1 MMKSHASFFKQSLFR
16 ALLFYGISNSVVA
29 KPFECLIEPSQVVE
43 IRASIEGL
51 IEKINVDR
59 GDTVKQ
65 GQVLILLDTGVDRAR
80 YEQAKFKASMRG
92 AEMAAQSRL
101 GFSTLKF
108 DRNRQL
114 FQDQYVSAN
123 DKDESEANKKLAA
136 AQLQE
141 ARENNRVAE
150 LQVNEYDEIMRLKT
164 LKSPFD
170 GVVMERSHHP
180 GEVAQMNDRLPLLK
194 LARIDPLFVEV
205 VLPAA
210 NLGKVHI
217 GEEFIVKPI
226 IDGGKEFKAK
236 VKVIDPVV
244 DAASG
249 TFGLRLEVSNPNRQ
263 ISAGINC
270 QTELPGR

>member
-1 MMKSHASFFKQSLFR
+1 
-16 ALLFYGISNSVVA
+16 
-29 KPFECLIEPSQVVE
+29 
-43 IRASIEGL
+43 
-51 IEKINVDR
+51 
-59 GDTVKQ
+59 
-65 GQVLILLDTGVDRAR
+65 
-80 YEQAKFKASMRG
+80 
-92 AEMAAQSRL
+92 
-101 GFSTLKF
+101 
-108 DRNRQL
+108 
-114 FQDQYVSAN
+114 
-123 DKDESEANKKLAA
+123 
-136 AQLQE
+136 
-141 ARENNRVAE
+141 
-150 LQVNEYDEIMRLKT
+150 MRLKT

>member
-1 MMKSHASFFKQSLFR
+1 MMKSHTSIFKQSLFG
-16 ALLFYGISNSVVA
+16 ALLFYGISNSVAA

-43 IRASIEGL
+43 IKAPIEGL

-108 DRNRQL
+108 DRNKTL

-123 DKDESEANKKLAA
+123 DRDESEAGEKLSSAE
-136 AQLQE
+136 LQE
-141 ARENNRVAE
+141 AKENNSVAE
-150 LQVNEYDEIMRLKT
+150 LQVKEYEEIMRLKT

-180 GEVAQMNDRLPLLK
+180 GEVAQTNDRLPLLK

-205 VLPAA
+205 VLPAV

-217 GEEFIVKPI
+217 GEVFVVKPMI
-226 IDGGKEFKAK
+226 EGGKEFNAK

-249 TFGLRLEVSNPNRQ
+249 TFGIRLEVSNANRQ
-263 ISAGINC
+263 IPVGINC
-270 QTELPGR
+270 QAELPGQ

>member
-1 MMKSHASFFKQSLFR
+1 MKSHTSFFKQSLFR
-16 ALLFYGISNSVVA
+16 ALLFCGISNSVAA

-43 IRASIEGL
+43 IKAPIEGL

-108 DRNRQL
+108 DRNKTL

-123 DKDESEANKKLAA
+123 DRDESEANKKLAS

-141 ARENNRVAE
+141 AKENNSVAE
-150 LQVNEYDEIMRLKT
+150 LQVKEYEEIMRLKT

-180 GEVAQMNDRLPLLK
+180 GEVAQTNDRLPLLK

-205 VLPAA
+205 VLPAV

-217 GEEFIVKPI
+217 GEVFVVKPMI
-226 IDGGKEFKAK
+226 EGGKEFNAK

-249 TFGLRLEVSNPNRQ
+249 TFGVRLEVSNANRQ
-263 ISAGINC
+263 IPVGINC
-270 QTELPGR
+270 QAELPGQ